1 MTWAQDI
8 EIALAQPAQ
17 AVEIAGERPGVGGD
31 EDAAFAEHRVAGE
44 AHAAIDQREVIGGV
58 TGRGERLQTARS
70 EHRRRAHVDLA
81 PPRRQ
86 RRGTPLAQGLDPL
99 GVVDVVVRERD
110 PAEPA
115 TRVDGRNETR
125 DVLLQ
130 RGTGID
136 HVGGVAADD
145 PGVGTRQRQRAGI
158 LGAQAHDTVLGQ
170 PAGLD
175 GGIARVTF

>member
-1 MTWAQDI
+1 MASATNG
-8 EIALAQPAQ
+8 PKR
-17 AVEIAGERPGVGGD
+17 VPCD
-31 EDAAFAEHRVAGE
+31 EP
-44 AHAAIDQREVIGGV
+44 
-58 TGRGERLQTARS
+58 
-70 EHRRRAHVDLA
+70 HVDLA
-81 PPRRQ
+81 PSRGQ

-110 PAEPA
+110 AAEPA
-115 TRVDGRNETR
+115 ARVDGRDETL

-145 PGVGTRQRQRAGI
+145 PGVGARQRQRAGI
-158 LGAQAHDTVLGQ
+158 VRAQAHDAVLGQ

-175 GGIARVTF
+175 GGIGRASRSKLGGTL